1 MFDRLTWF
9 EGLTQL
15 IQIFFLFFLLVIFFM
30 LVLFSMF
37 FSFYLIYLII
47 TLYDTTL
54 QSNPLKLGLCKFN
67 IIITIINITFR
78 SGVITKPKTLGYSFA
93 ERPNTL
99 DLSFFDIFYTKK
111 KNDPRHCTGHLT
123 SIY

>member
-1 MFDRLTWF
+1 
-9 EGLTQL
+9 
-15 IQIFFLFFLLVIFFM
+15 M

-54 QSNPLKLGLCKFN
+54 QSDPRPKLLGLILQPNPLKLGSCKFN

-78 SGVITKPKTLGYSFA
+78 SSVITKPKTLGYSFA

-99 DLSFFDIFYTKK
+99 DLSFFDIFYTKNK
-111 KNDPRHCTGHLT
+111 LT
-123 SIY
+123 RGIARVI